1 MRDDEHAGQALF
13 GTFSAAFAAGATMAR
28 RLAII
33 AKALAP
39 AISDFFI
46 FPPSKYIHICGPGAA
61 GAADAAGAAGPI
73 SLTAPDLPV
82 YAVLGAY
89 FWNCLVMF

>member
-1 MRDDEHAGQALF
+1 MRDDEHAGHALF

-46 FPPSKYIHICGPGAA
+46 FPPSKYIYICGPGAA
-61 GAADAAGAAGPI
+61 DAAGPI